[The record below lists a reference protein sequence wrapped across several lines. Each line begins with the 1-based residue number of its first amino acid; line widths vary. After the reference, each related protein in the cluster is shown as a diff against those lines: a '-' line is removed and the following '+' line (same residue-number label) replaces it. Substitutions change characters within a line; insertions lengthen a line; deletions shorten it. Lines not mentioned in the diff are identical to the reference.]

1 MSFVWKLI
9 FIVGVL
15 LFAGM
20 GIYAI
25 WFEALAPVIYAKA
38 LLTLIIGGLVLSV
51 LESLVSKRERSDDPK

>member
-1 MSFVWKLI
+1 MSFAWKLI

-25 WFEALAPVIYAKA
+25 WFEALAPMIYAKA

-51 LESLVSKRERSDDPK
+51 LESLMSKRERSDDPK

>member
-25 WFEALAPVIYAKA
+25 WFEALAPMIYAKA
-38 LLTLIIGGLVLSV
+38 LLTLIIGGLVFSV
-51 LESLVSKRERSDDPK
+51 LESLVSKRERSNDPK

>member
-25 WFEALAPVIYAKA
+25 WFEALAPMIYAKA
-38 LLTLIIGGLVLSV
+38 LLTLIIGGMVLSV

>member
-25 WFEALAPVIYAKA
+25 WFEALAPMIYAKA
-38 LLTLIIGGLVLSV
+38 LLTLIIGGLVFSV

>member
-25 WFEALAPVIYAKA
+25 WFEALAPMIYAKA
-38 LLTLIIGGLVLSV
+38 PLTLIIGGLVLSV